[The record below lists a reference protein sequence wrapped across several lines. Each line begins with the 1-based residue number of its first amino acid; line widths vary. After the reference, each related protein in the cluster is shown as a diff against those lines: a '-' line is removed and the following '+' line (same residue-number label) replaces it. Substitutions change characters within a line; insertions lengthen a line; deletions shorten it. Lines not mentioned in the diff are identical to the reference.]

1 MKKLSRVLSLTL
13 ILAVCLSCMATSVF
27 AHNNYMPPE
36 AHLPDD
42 APLYCPDCGCLMSA
56 CNRCYY
62 VPEGPYDPDDPSSR
76 WSKVSVICGCMDN
89 PCNQSNCQGDLCVSS
104 SAEAPVHEKAFVPD
118 TSGNFRTTV
127 AKITETV
134 KPAEVAKQQLYID
147 PVTNTVA
154 NLYDSMG
161 NLIPCTL
168 SSDGHFYIVPSN
180 DGYAYIPTGR

>member
-1 MKKLSRVLSLTL
+1 
-13 ILAVCLSCMATSVF
+13 
-27 AHNNYMPPE
+27 
-36 AHLPDD
+36 
-42 APLYCPDCGCLMSA
+42 
-56 CNRCYY
+56 
-62 VPEGPYDPDDPSSR
+62 
-76 WSKVSVICGCMDN
+76 MDY
-89 PCNQSNCQGDLCVSS
+89 PCNQSGCQGVHCS
-104 SAEAPVHEKAFVPD
+104 SAPVEAPVHEKAFVPD